1 MLPKMAPTGNEEAPA
16 AGRNGGLDGVMFRLE
31 PMDEATYRAWREA
44 SQRNYASEK
53 VKAGNWKAEDAERLS
68 REAFDQLLPGGRD
81 TPGHEIR
88 AMVNDAG
95 EKVGHAW
102 FTIEDRDPGRVV
114 FIYDIEVDEAHRRR
128 GYGRLAL
135 DEIDDYAREHGC
147 MGVMLHVF
155 GYNTPAREL
164 YRSQGYEETN
174 VIMLKRVDA

>member
-1 MLPKMAPTGNEEAPA
+1 
-16 AGRNGGLDGVMFRLE
+16 MFRLQ
-31 PMDEATYRAWREA
+31 PMDDATYAAWRAA

-53 VKAGNWKAEDAERLS
+53 VKAGNWQPEEAERLS
-68 REAFDQLLPGGRD
+68 REAFDQLLPNGRA
-81 TPGHEIR
+81 TAGHEIR

-95 EKVGHAW
+95 EQVGHAW

-128 GYGRLAL
+128 GYARAALA
-135 DEIDDYAREHGC
+135 EIDAYAREQGC

-155 GYNTPAREL
+155 GYNEAARNL

-174 VIMLKRVDA
+174 VIMLKRVDALPDGA

>member
-1 MLPKMAPTGNEEAPA
+1 MPATRRIGGLEAP
-16 AGRNGGLDGVMFRLE
+16 MFRLE
-31 PMDEATYRAWREA
+31 PMDDATYDAWREA

-68 REAFDQLLPGGRD
+68 REAFDQLLPGGRE

-88 AMVNDAG
+88 TMRNEHG

-102 FTIEDRDPGRVV
+102 FTIEDREPGPVV

-135 DEIDDYAREHGC
+135 AEIDDYARQQGC
-147 MGVMLHVF
+147 IGVMLHVF
-155 GYNTPAREL
+155 GYNEPARQL
-164 YRSQGYEETN
+164 YRSAGYLETN